1 MIQAISLHGPV
12 RSLTSLGVRTALIVD
27 DVEAMRAIVDRTV
40 QQLNVTTL
48 EAGNGR
54 DAFDLLQQHP
64 IDVVITDIE
73 MPVWSGFDLL
83 EAIRKSHDSG
93 LQELPV
99 VVISSLPD
107 RAILARTTQYADTY
121 FLPKPVSIP
130 QLRVTLKMIATR
142 TWLRNHPVANHR
154 Q

>member
-1 MIQAISLHGPV
+1 MIKPISLHGPV

-27 DVEAMRAIVDRTV
+27 DVDAMRAIVDRTV
-40 QQLNVTTL
+40 RQLDVATL
-48 EAGNGR
+48 EAANGR
-54 DAFDLLQQHP
+54 DAFGLLQQHP

-83 EAIRKSHDSG
+83 EAIRRSDDPG
-93 LQELPV
+93 LQDLPV

-107 RAILARTTQYADTY
+107 RAILVQTKQYDNTY

-142 TWLRNHPVANHR
+142 IWLRNHPFANHR

>member
-1 MIQAISLHGPV
+1 MIQPISLYGPL
-12 RSLTSLGVRTALIVD
+12 RSLTSLGMRTALIVD
-27 DVEAMRAIVDRTV
+27 DVESMRVIVDRTV
-40 QQLNVTTL
+40 RQLDVATVQ
-48 EAGNGR
+48 AGNGR
-54 DAFDLLQQHP
+54 DAFDQLQQHP

-83 EAIRKSHDSG
+83 EAIRGSHDPR
-93 LQELPV
+93 LHAVPV

-107 RAILARTTQYADTY
+107 RAILARTKQYAETY

-142 TWLRNHPVANHR
+142 IWVRDHPIAGQR

>member
-1 MIQAISLHGPV
+1 MIQPISLHGPV
-12 RSLTSLGVRTALIVD
+12 RSLTSLGMRTALIVD
-27 DVEAMRAIVDRTV
+27 DVETMRAIVDRTV
-40 QQLNVTTL
+40 RQLDVATVQA
-48 EAGNGR
+48 ENGR
-54 DAFDLLQQHP
+54 DAFDLLQLHP
-64 IDVVITDIE
+64 INVVITDIE

-83 EAIRKSHDSG
+83 EAIRSSDDPG

-107 RAILARTTQYADTY
+107 RAILVQTTQFDDTY

-142 TWLRNHPVANHR
+142 LWLRNHPFANHR

>member
-1 MIQAISLHGPV
+1 MIKPISLHGPV

-40 QQLNVTTL
+40 RQLDVATL

-64 IDVVITDIE
+64 VDVVITDIE

-83 EAIRKSHDSG
+83 EAIRSSRDPG

-107 RAILARTTQYADTY
+107 RAILVQTRQYEDTY

-142 TWLRNHPVANHR
+142 LWLRSHPLANHR